1 MCVCVCVC
9 VHIHIRIHIDKGA
22 NTAQKVF
29 SYNRRCSHTTE
40 EPARAADAAEDD
52 TAEVRQRRQGAPAG
66 PRPKGPG
73 EEADLNICICM
84 RVSRPRGTGSVGAS
98 VGGASRV
105 CIRILY
111 MLFSI
116 HVHTSDLHVL
126 LGHDLCV
133 YMHAPRVARG
143 AWHRRRKPPKQ
154 ARGRAG
160 RWEPRAKAQGS

>member
-1 MCVCVCVC
+1 MCTCIDLCIDVCVCVCVC

-84 RVSRPRGTGSVGAS
+84 RVSRPRGTGSVGDS
-98 VGGASRV
+98 VGEGR
-105 CIRILY
+105 
-111 MLFSI
+111 
-116 HVHTSDLHVL
+116 H
-126 LGHDLCV
+126 LCV
-133 YMHAPRVARG
+133 RMHTHTVHAIQYSCTYIRFTCASWP
-143 AWHRRRKPPKQ
+143 
-154 ARGRAG
+154 
-160 RWEPRAKAQGS
+160 